1 MIKDVRFVQRFNNF
15 LKAFEHF
22 ESAVKLA
29 KKRQLSDLEKQ
40 GLIKSFEFTHE
51 LFWKVL
57 KDFLIEQG
65 AQNLFGSISVT
76 REAFNLGLIN
86 NGDLWMEMIKDRNAT
101 VYDYDEK
108 ETDKIVKNCVGKY
121 FKELS
126 DFKKSFTK
134 LTKNS

>member
-57 KDFLIEQG
+57 EP
-65 AQNLFGSISVT
+65 V
-76 REAFNLGLIN
+76 
-86 NGDLWMEMIKDRNAT
+86 
-101 VYDYDEK
+101 
-108 ETDKIVKNCVGKY
+108 
-121 FKELS
+121 
-126 DFKKSFTK
+126 
-134 LTKNS
+134 